1 LLQTLLNEMAVSV
14 DPKYL
19 QGDSARERLGAS
31 IWNKRLAV
39 CAEAGSQRIESE
51 LLKTLSGGDSFP
63 VRFLHREGFTAKPRH
78 VLMMVANDP
87 PRMDAYDDALRD
99 RVLALPFVHPLNNG
113 APLEL
118 TGGNRIEAVRQDP
131 ASPLVRGF
139 AAWALEGLQRFYK
152 AQEIYRAPVVEA
164 ACAKFW
170 QDTDPIT
177 PFWEN
182 VTAEELHAGIVKSD
196 LRRRYE
202 NWCITEGARALGR
215 DRWTRACE
223 AHGLY
228 EWRSNG
234 VRYWRK

>member
-1 LLQTLLNEMAVSV
+1 LLQTVLDEMAVSV

-19 QGDSARERLGAS
+19 QGDSARERLGAA
-31 IWNKRLAV
+31 IWNRRLAV
-39 CAEAGSQRIESE
+39 CAEAGSQRIETE

-63 VRFLHREGFTAKPRH
+63 VRFLHREAFTAKPRH

-99 RVLALPFVHPLNNG
+99 RVLALPFVHRLGEPSPLK
-113 APLEL
+113 L
-118 TGGNRIEAVRQDP
+118 TGGKRIEAVRQDTN
-131 ASPLVRGF
+131 SPLVRGF

-152 AQEIYRAPVVEA
+152 AQEIYRAPVVET
-164 ACAKFW
+164 ACTRFW
-170 QDTDPIT
+170 RDTDPIT
-177 PFWEN
+177 PFWET
-182 VTAEELHAGIVKSD
+182 VKDEELREGIVKGE
-196 LRRRYE
+196 LRGRYE
-202 NWCITEGARALGR
+202 TWCSSEGARALGR

-234 VRYWRK
+234 VRHWRK